1 MRKSDLDDID
11 KAISGLEVELVRQTR
26 IGAFQEVMFHLKGQ
40 ADHERRLYGGPSSG
54 LVGAMLIVNQLLQ
67 EATHG

>member
-1 MRKSDLDDID
+1 MKQSDID
-11 KAISGLEVELVRQTR
+11 GLVKETRQ
-26 IGAFQEVMFHLKGQ
+26 AVLQEVMFHLKGQ

-54 LVGAMLIVNQLLQ
+54 LMDAMLIVNQLLQ